1 MIKNLVIVF
10 ATMFSL
16 QMVAQQGTSS
26 PYSFY
31 GLGELKFRGTV
42 ENRAMG
48 GISVFSDSIHLNLQN
63 PAGLGKL
70 RLTTFSVGGNQN
82 FNMLKTN
89 TEEANSASTSLDY
102 LAVGLPM
109 KNMAVSFGLMP
120 YSSVG
125 YKTGFTNPFTAEAGS
140 KRFEG
145 SGGVS
150 KVFLAA
156 GYNITKSLSVGA
168 DINYNFGKIEQEAF
182 EIIEADIDPYDA
194 REYNKSRLSG
204 LSLKFGMAY
213 QKMLNDKL
221 QLMTGVTYSPEMSLK
236 SENQQLLSSV
246 TWSPSTGLPSYRDTE
261 VVDLGN
267 DAETTY
273 KLPSIFS
280 AGVAISQPKKWML
293 GIDIAQIGSN
303 DFPATRFRVP
313 VTISSNVNASYT
325 NGSKYAIGG
334 FYIPKYNSLT
344 SYWKRVVYRAG
355 ARFEKTGLVVK
366 GKDIEEFGMS
376 FGVGLPVGKMF
387 SNANLMIEYGS
398 RGTKDK
404 DIVRENFINVGVSL
418 SFNDKWFQRRK
429 ID

>member
-1 MIKNLVIVF
+1 MIKNLVIVLVAF
-10 ATMFSL
+10 FSL

-42 ENRAMG
+42 ENRSMG
-48 GISVFSDSIHLNLQN
+48 GISVYSDSIHLNLQN
-63 PAGLGKL
+63 PAGLAKL
-70 RLTTFSVGGNQN
+70 KLTTFSVGGNQN

-102 LAVGLPM
+102 VAVGLPM

-125 YKTGFTNPFTAEAGS
+125 YKTGFSNPLTAAPGS

-145 SGGVS
+145 SGGLS
-150 KVFLAA
+150 RVFLGA
-156 GYNITKSLSVGA
+156 GYNITKDFSIGA
-168 DINYNFGKIEQEAF
+168 NVNYNFGKIEQEAF
-182 EIIEADIDPYDA
+182 EIIAADIDPYDV
-194 REYNKSRLSG
+194 REYNQSRLSG
-204 LSLKFGMAY
+204 LSLNFGLSY
-213 QKMLNDKL
+213 QKMLNEKL
-221 QLMTGVTYSPEMSLK
+221 QLLTGVTYSPEMALK
-236 SENQQLLSSV
+236 SKNEQSLSSV
-246 TWSPSTGLPSYRDTE
+246 LWSQSTGLPSYRDTE
-261 VVDLGN
+261 VVDLGD
-267 DAETTY
+267 DAKTSY
-273 KLPSIFS
+273 DLPATLSIG
-280 AGVAISQPKKWML
+280 AAISQPKKWMI
-293 GIDIAQIGSN
+293 GVDITQVGSEGL
-303 DFPATRFRVP
+303 PTTRFSVP
-313 VTISSNVNASYT
+313 VTVSSDIDATYN
-325 NGSKYAIGG
+325 NGAKYEIGG
-334 FYIPKYNSLT
+334 FFIPKYNSLT
-344 SYWKRVVYRAG
+344 SYWKRVVYRGG
-355 ARFEKTGLVVK
+355 ARFEKTGLSVK

-404 DIVRENFINVGVSL
+404 DLVRENFINVGVSL

>member
-1 MIKNLVIVF
+1 MIKNLVIVLV
-10 ATMFSL
+10 ALFSL

-31 GLGELKFRGTV
+31 GLGELQFRGTV

-48 GISVFSDSIHLNLQN
+48 GLSVYSDSIHLNLQN
-63 PAGLGKL
+63 PAGLAKL
-70 RLTTFSVGGNQN
+70 KLTTFSVGGNQN

-102 LAVGLPM
+102 IAVGLPM

-125 YKTGFTNPFTAEAGS
+125 YKTGFTDPLTAATGS

-145 SGGVS
+145 SGGLS
-150 KVFLAA
+150 RVFLAA
-156 GYNITKSLSVGA
+156 GYNITKDFSIGA
-168 DINYNFGKIEQEAF
+168 DINYNFGRIEQEAF
-182 EIIEADIDPYDA
+182 EIIEADIDPYDV

-204 LSLKFGMAY
+204 LSLNFGLSY
-213 QKMLNDKL
+213 QKMLNEKL
-221 QLMTGVTYSPEMSLK
+221 QLITGVTYSPEMSLN
-236 SENQQLLSSV
+236 SENEQTLSSV
-246 TWSPSTGLPSYRDTE
+246 TWNSSGLPSFRDTE
-261 VVDLGN
+261 AVDLGD
-267 DAETTY
+267 DAKTKY
-273 KLPSIFS
+273 DLPSTFS
-280 AGVAISQPKKWML
+280 IGAAISQPKKWL
-293 GIDIAQIGSN
+293 IGVDVTQVGS
-303 DFPATRFRVP
+303 DGLPTTRFSVP
-313 VTISSNVNASYT
+313 VAISNNVDAKYSNGT
-325 NGSKYAIGG
+325 KYAVGG
-334 FYIPKYNSLT
+334 FFIPKYNSLT
-344 SYWKRVVYRAG
+344 SYWKRVVYRGG
-355 ARFEKTGLVVK
+355 ARFEKTGLSVK

-404 DIVRENFINVGVSL
+404 DLVRENFINVGVSL